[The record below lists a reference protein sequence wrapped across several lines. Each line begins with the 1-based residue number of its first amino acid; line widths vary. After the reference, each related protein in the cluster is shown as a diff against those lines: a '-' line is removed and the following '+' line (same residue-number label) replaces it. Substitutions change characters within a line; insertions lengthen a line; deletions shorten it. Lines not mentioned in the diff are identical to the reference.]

1 MHWCHNQLPKIFDF
15 FFPSSYLA
23 GRVIINVQPQL
34 STLELSANLV
44 HVANIKEVYR
54 MLLIVG
60 VKPSKV
66 KQVAWILSPFPLLVH
81 FGIEYIGVLSLKNT
95 KKLNQ

>member
-1 MHWCHNQLPKIFDF
+1 
-15 FFPSSYLA
+15 
-23 GRVIINVQPQL
+23 
-34 STLELSANLV
+34 
-44 HVANIKEVYR
+44 

-95 KKLNQ
+95 KKIESIRKAGGTDQKLWG